1 VYDNQRKECNFSPLV
16 YDIQATAEFK
26 NMFEDLTIKLEGIF
40 KKLRGRGKL
49 TESNIKDALK
59 EVRRALLEADVN
71 YKVVKEFIS
80 QVEVK
85 AIGQE
90 VLRSITPGQQVIKI
104 VHEELIDLLG
114 KTRVEVNFSQKPPTV
129 FMLVGL
135 QGSGK
140 TTACGKLAR
149 YYRKKGRF
157 PLLVAADVYRP
168 AAVDQLKILGKSL
181 DLPVFS
187 SNKKPVK
194 ICEDSVE
201 QANKDGRDLVIID
214 TAGRLHIDEP
224 LMQELLEIKKAISP
238 QEIIL
243 VADAMTGQDAVNIAK
258 TFEEKIGLDGVF
270 LTKMDGDARGGAAL
284 SIRAV
289 TGKPIKFVGTGEKLD
304 ALEMFF
310 PDRMASRILGM
321 GDVVSLVE
329 KAEEAISLEEAE
341 KLERKL
347 RKEAFT
353 LEDFYNQLQQIKK
366 MGPLDSILGMIPG
379 LGGKVMKGLQ
389 IDEKAMVRVEAMIN
403 SMTKEERLKPHIIDG
418 SRRKRIA
425 LGSGTSVQN
434 VNKLLKQFFMMQ
446 KMIKNIGK
454 MDFRKL
460 DKGLFSF
467 R

>member
-1 VYDNQRKECNFSPLV
+1 
-16 YDIQATAEFK
+16 
-26 NMFEDLTIKLEGIF
+26 MFEDLTIKLEGIF
-40 KKLRGRGKL
+40 KKLRGHGRL
-49 TESNIKDALK
+49 SEDNIKDALK

-71 YKVVKEFIS
+71 YKVVKDFIS
-80 QVEVK
+80 QVEAK
-85 AIGQE
+85 AIGEE

-104 VHEELIDLLG
+104 VHVELTNLLG
-114 KTRVEVNFSQKPPTV
+114 KEKVEVRFSPQPPTI
-129 FMLVGL
+129 FILVGL

-157 PLLVAADVYRP
+157 PLLVAADIYRP

-187 SNKKPVK
+187 SNKNPVK
-194 ICEDSVE
+194 ICEDSID
-201 QANKDGRDLVIID
+201 QAKKDGRDLVIID

-224 LMQELLEIKKAISP
+224 LMQELLEIKKAVSP

-258 TFEEKIGLDGVF
+258 TFEEKIGLDGIF

-304 ALEMFF
+304 ALEMFH

-341 KLERKL
+341 KLEKKL

-353 LEDFYNQLQQIKK
+353 LEDFYDQLQQIKR

-379 LGGKVMKGLQ
+379 LGGKVMKGLS

-403 SMTKEERLKPHIIDG
+403 SMTKEERLKPHIVDG

-425 LGSGTSVQN
+425 KGSGTSVQD

-446 KMIKNIGK
+446 KMMKSIGK
-454 MDFRKL
+454 MDSSKF
-460 DKGLFSF
+460 DKGLLSF
-467 R
+467 H

>member
-1 VYDNQRKECNFSPLV
+1 
-16 YDIQATAEFK
+16 
-26 NMFEDLTIKLEGIF
+26 MFEDLTIKLEGIF

-49 TESNIKDALK
+49 SESNIKDALK

-71 YKVVKEFIS
+71 YKVVKEFIG
-80 QVEVK
+80 QVEAK

-90 VLRSITPGQQVIKI
+90 VLRSITPGQQIIKI
-104 VHEELIDLLG
+104 VNEQLANLLG
-114 KTRVEVNFSQKPPTV
+114 KERVEVKFSAQPPTV

-140 TTACGKLAR
+140 TTACGKLGR

-168 AAVDQLKILGKSL
+168 AAVDQLKILGKML
-181 DLPVFS
+181 NIPVFS
-187 SNKKPVK
+187 AKEDPVK
-194 ICEDSVE
+194 ICESSIE
-201 QANKDGRDLVIID
+201 HARKEGRDLVIID

-224 LMQELLEIKKAISP
+224 LMLELLKIKKSVSP
-238 QEIIL
+238 QEIVL

-258 TFEEKIGLDGVF
+258 TFEEKIGLDGIF

-289 TGKPIKFVGTGEKLD
+289 TGKPIKFVGVGEKLD
-304 ALEMFF
+304 ALEMFY
-310 PDRMASRILGM
+310 PDRIASRILGM

-329 KAEEAISLEEAE
+329 KAEEAVDLEEAK
-341 KLERKL
+341 KLEKKL

-353 LEDFYNQLQQIKK
+353 LDDFYAQLQQLKK
-366 MGPLDSILGMIPG
+366 MGPLESILEMIPG
-379 LGGKVMKGLQ
+379 MGGKMMRGLE
-389 IDEKAMVRVEAMIN
+389 IDEKAMVRVEAVIN
-403 SMTKEERLKPHIIDG
+403 SMTKEERQKPHIIDG

-425 LGSGTSVQN
+425 QGSGTSVQS
-434 VNKLLKQFFMMQ
+434 VNQLLKQFFMMQ
-446 KMIKNIGK
+446 KMIKNVAK
-454 MDFRKL
+454 MDLKKFE
-460 DKGLFSF
+460 KGFLSF

>member
-1 VYDNQRKECNFSPLV
+1 
-16 YDIQATAEFK
+16 
-26 NMFEDLTIKLEGIF
+26 MFEDLTGKLESIF
-40 KKLRGRGKL
+40 KKIRGQGRL
-49 TESNIKDALK
+49 SESNIKDAMK

-71 YKVVKEFIS
+71 YKVVKDFVTR
-80 QVEVK
+80 VEAK
-85 AIGQE
+85 AVGQE
-90 VLRSITPGQQVIKI
+90 VLKSITPGQQVIKI
-104 VHEELIDLLG
+104 VHDELITLLG
-114 KTRVEVNFSQKPPTV
+114 RDKVDVKFSAQPPTI

-168 AAVDQLKILGKSL
+168 AAIDQLKILGKSL
-181 DLPVFS
+181 DIPVYS
-187 SNKKPVK
+187 TQDDPVK
-194 ICEDSVE
+194 ISESAVDYARKE
-201 QANKDGRDLVIID
+201 GKDLIIID

-224 LMQELLEIKKAISP
+224 LMEELRKIKKAVSP

-289 TGKPIKFVGTGEKLD
+289 TGKPIKFVGVGEKLD
-304 ALEMFF
+304 ALEQFY
-310 PDRMASRILGM
+310 PDRIASRILGM

-329 KAEEAISLEEAE
+329 KAQEAIDVEEAQ

-353 LEDFYNQLQQIKK
+353 FDDFLSQLQQLKK
-366 MGPLDSILGMIPG
+366 MGPLESILEMIPG
-379 LGGKVMKGLQ
+379 LGGASLKGLK
-389 IDEKAMVRVEAMIN
+389 IDDKAMVRVEAMIN
-403 SMTKEERLKPHIIDG
+403 SMTKEERHKPHLIDG
-418 SRRKRIA
+418 GRRRRIA
-425 LGSGTSVQN
+425 AGSGTSVQD
-434 VNKLLKQFFMMQ
+434 VNQLLKQFFMMQ
-446 KMIKNIGK
+446 KMIKNVTK
-454 MDFRKL
+454 MDLRKL
-460 DKGLFSF
+460 EKGFFGLK
-467 R
+467 

>member
-1 VYDNQRKECNFSPLV
+1 
-16 YDIQATAEFK
+16 
-26 NMFEDLTIKLEGIF
+26 MFEDLTIKLEGIF
-40 KKLRGRGKL
+40 KKLRGQGRL
-49 TESNIKDALK
+49 SESNIKDALK

-71 YKVVKEFIS
+71 YKVVKDFIS
-80 QVEVK
+80 QVEAK

-104 VHEELIDLLG
+104 VYDELTNLLG
-114 KTRVEVNFSQKPPTV
+114 KERVEVKISPQPPTI

-187 SNKKPVK
+187 SSKNPVK
-194 ICEDSVE
+194 ICEDSID
-201 QANKDGRDLVIID
+201 QAKKDGRDLVIID

-224 LMQELLEIKKAISP
+224 LMQELLEIKKAVSP

-304 ALEMFF
+304 ALEMFY

-329 KAEEAISLEEAE
+329 KAEEAIGLEEAE
-341 KLERKL
+341 KLEKKL

-353 LEDFYNQLQQIKK
+353 LEDFYDQLQQIKR
-366 MGPLDSILGMIPG
+366 MGPLDSILSMIPG
-379 LGGKVMKGLQ
+379 LGGKVMKGLS

-425 LGSGTSVQN
+425 LGSGNSVQD
-434 VNKLLKQFFMMQ
+434 VNKLLKQFFTMQ
-446 KMIKNIGK
+446 KMIKNLGK
-454 MDFRKL
+454 MDLSKF

>member
-1 VYDNQRKECNFSPLV
+1 
-16 YDIQATAEFK
+16 
-26 NMFEDLTIKLEGIF
+26 MFEDLTIKLEEIF

-49 TESNIKDALK
+49 SESNIKDALK

-71 YKVVKEFIS
+71 YKVVKGFIS
-80 QVEVK
+80 QVEAK
-85 AIGQE
+85 AGGQE
-90 VLRSITPGQQVIKI
+90 VFRSITPGQQVIKI
-104 VHEELIDLLG
+104 VYDQLTTLLG
-114 KTRVEVNFSQKPPTV
+114 KERVEARFSAQPPTV

-149 YYRKKGRF
+149 YYRKKGKF

-168 AAVDQLKILGKSL
+168 AAVDQLKILGKML
-181 DLPVFS
+181 NTPIFS
-187 SNKKPVK
+187 SKDDPVK
-194 ICEDSVE
+194 ICSSSVE
-201 QANKDGRDLVIID
+201 HARKEDKDLVIID

-224 LMQELLEIKKAISP
+224 LMLELLNIKKAVSP

-258 TFEEKIGLDGVF
+258 TFEEKIGLDGIF
-270 LTKMDGDARGGAAL
+270 LTKMDGDARGGATL

-289 TGKPIKFVGTGEKLD
+289 TGKPIKFVGVGEKLD
-304 ALEMFF
+304 ALEMFY

-329 KAEEAISLEEAE
+329 KAEEAVDLEEAK
-341 KLERKL
+341 KLEKKL

-353 LEDFYNQLQQIKK
+353 LDDFYAQLQQLKK
-366 MGPLDSILGMIPG
+366 MGPLESIMEMIPG
-379 LGGKVMKGLQ
+379 MGGKMMRGLK
-389 IDEKAMVRVEAMIN
+389 IDEKAMVRVEAAIN
-403 SMTKEERLKPHIIDG
+403 SMTKEERQKPLIIDG

-425 LGSGTSVQN
+425 LGSGTSVQDIN
-434 VNKLLKQFFMMQ
+434 QLLKQFFMMQ
-446 KMIKNIGK
+446 KMIKNFSK
-454 MDFRKL
+454 MDLKKFE
-460 DKGLFSF
+460 KGFFSF